1 MIISAKS
8 LALASSQYM
17 VAVVFII
24 AIIIIFLAIQLYLS
38 RVSLFTYSVPNAL
51 LK

>member
-17 VAVVFII
+17 VAVFII
-24 AIIIIFLAIQLYLS
+24 AIIIICLAIQLYLS